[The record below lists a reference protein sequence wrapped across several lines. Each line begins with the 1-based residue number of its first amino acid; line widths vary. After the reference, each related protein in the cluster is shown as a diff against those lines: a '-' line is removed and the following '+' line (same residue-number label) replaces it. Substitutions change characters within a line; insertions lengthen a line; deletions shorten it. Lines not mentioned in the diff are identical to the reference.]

1 MGLSLREPGRVQNTK
16 MILPEITNSAYVGT
30 ESQQQSWQKI
40 AEMRTKFNL
49 HLCGGI
55 AYIHIHAYIHKYVCV
70 YVL

>member
-1 MGLSLREPGRVQNTK
+1 MVSSLCESGPVQNTK
-16 MILPEITNSAYVGT
+16 MKLPEIANSAYMHT
-30 ESQQQSWQKI
+30 ESQQQSWQKL
-40 AEMRTKFNL
+40 AEMWTQFDV